1 MLKKYVMLFDVMQE
15 ILKISAF
22 NEQAFSYPILA
33 DHKLIG
39 MMRKEG
45 YLIGIYS
52 ESQSM
57 NVFALQ
63 TQNVIEPRGFK
74 AASVNARFK
83 TGGCTNIQ
91 NIDKIDI
98 YGIGIEDDESIPI
111 STNINLH
118 TDEGIDETFQLSTIY
133 PMEVVDMW
141 ALASHYKVHGASDLY
156 HLSWAGYLP
165 EKVLGMMY
173 LKLQAIKKELLA

>member
-1 MLKKYVMLFDVMQE
+1 MLKKYVRLFELMQD
-15 ILKISAF
+15 ILKIASF

-45 YLIGIYS
+45 YMIGIFS

-57 NVFALQ
+57 NVFAIQ

-74 AASVNARFK
+74 ACSVNARFK

-91 NIDKIDI
+91 HIEKMEI
-98 YGIGIEDDESIPI
+98 YNTGADVEAVPI
-111 STNINLH
+111 SNNININ
-118 TDEGIDETFQLSTIY
+118 TDEGLDEAFQLSTIY

-141 ALASHYKVHGASDLY
+141 TLASHYKNHGLSNLY
-156 HLSWAGYLP
+156 HLSWAGHLP
-165 EKVLGMMY
+165 EKVIGMMI